1 MLNINEYAG
10 NFYDM
15 GLPSAFCW
23 TRVGSEAGQ
32 SLQSILARKEAERRA
47 NGGTFFWGIGNAI
60 GPSLRALLPYD
71 SEPEVLFSPIKS
83 RPRRE
88 DTNPTAVVAWTRAEC
103 LDGTPFEL
111 PAHALITSR
120 LDIAAPKRSHYTLV
134 CATDM
139 PLTTA
144 RPIGMLDAGAVEN
157 FLTGRPIGAS
167 QVTAVVRRRERRPT
181 FSREYEIALRA
192 RLVPPFFL
200 RLHEPILLSLDRDCA
215 DWEALVASVWATVV
229 GRQRGTGTAALTQLP
244 LQENVPVRIAGFQR
258 RG

>member
-1 MLNINEYAG
+1 
-10 NFYDM
+10 M
-15 GLPSAFCW
+15 GLPEAFCW

-47 NGGTFFWGIGNAI
+47 NDGIFFWGIGNAI
-60 GPSLRALLPYD
+60 GPSLRALLPYE

-88 DTNPTAVVAWTRAEC
+88 DVHPTAVVAWTRAEC

-120 LDIAAPKRSHYTLV
+120 LDIAAPKCSHYTLV
-134 CATDM
+134 CATDT
-139 PLTTA
+139 PLTA
-144 RPIGMLDAGAVEN
+144 ERPIGLLDAGAIEN
-157 FLTGRPIGAS
+157 LLTGRPIGAS

-181 FSREYEIALRA
+181 FSRQYEIALQA

-200 RLHEPILLSLDRDCA
+200 RLQEPILLPLERDDA
-215 DWEALVASVWATVV
+215 DWETVVTSVWATVL
-229 GRQRGTGTAALTQLP
+229 GR
-244 LQENVPVRIAGFQR
+244 R
-258 RG
+258 RGSCATAQTRFPMREGVRVGIARLPPRRG